1 VIEAFDT
8 QRTISTVETGGPG
21 YEVTATGSAAGAVGL
36 WRTQYLLDRPKQAYI
51 KEDMLFSTPV
61 KALAFCPSK
70 PSLLAAASNEVLIL
84 NVEQAMTTR
93 NSDDYTF
100 SPGQT
105 PEKAE
110 GSMVASIAWNPKV
123 QYIFAAVAAN
133 GATAVWDLRNTKLL
147 FDVSDLNYYK
157 RATCTGLEWNPEIP
171 TQFVLTYDD
180 DQAPFLQVWDLRYQ
194 GAPVKDMR
202 AHTEGITS
210 LSWSPDDSA
219 LLMSCDR
226 GGKAVVWNFKTG
238 EPISHFET
246 LEHSTKSQWVPQHYG
261 AVSFLNS
268 EGRFE
273 VRSMYSPSLTT
284 RETVLKVAS
293 SKLRPETGQGQSYAP
308 KWISGRGGACFNLNG
323 TLVAFSEKSSNILIR
338 KTAEGSEDLKQ
349 RLATLKAFT
358 AQEDYLPMTEHL
370 SRTAP
375 DTEKLELKMLGAQLQ
390 GRSAHSVLEALGLDP
405 AKIMKETELFTGK
418 KKSKVD
424 DKPSKKADPVVS
436 FTNEQMSAGEVED
449 FFNSAGQPP
458 KAAPKVSSSPM
469 PAARVEEFK
478 QTLTETISRNS
489 NWDEGGERLIKENLL
504 VHNLECAIDCALA
517 CGRTAEALIIAEQG
531 GSELFEKTK
540 QAVLSTSKD
549 LFLRTT
555 FHKLITKDN
564 ATLIQEIPLDK
575 WQEALALCLTHS
587 PAELERLADDL
598 GSRLLSERSLEH
610 AAASCFILAR
620 QFEKVLHIW
629 INRARRQLNRL
640 NRLYVFQELVSKT
653 LALREACQHRQGSER
668 QDRLILEYAELL
680 IGEGLVDEALDM
692 VSIGSRLGNSHQ
704 ASDSR
709 QTSQSSQNL
718 QLWMERLSKHRN
730 SAAKVKIP
738 WEYFN
743 VKPVRYAEVPRQA
756 ARGGPGLKAANPFPE
771 GSVYES
777 KPIESSGRPS
787 ELLREQA
794 RTAPFAG
801 RSGPVA
807 TPPTTP
813 VLTKSPFPES
823 LIKTAPPISQV
834 NPSTTPPIAFRGAE
848 SGSANRE
855 PPKRSDPPPSFP
867 IKSQVTPA
875 HVAFPSTPTVHP
887 PPTQAVFPPPTQA
900 VPPPPTQAVF
910 PPPPANIISGSISP
924 TPPVRPPPQPE
935 YSNPSPF
942 IPQTPYQN
950 PSRSTLPPPSLP
962 TRGESLSLP
971 PPPIPPVASRPQV
984 TVPPPAGLKREVSH
998 QDLDISGIPSEYKR
1012 LAQVWKDAVNV
1023 PAVTSNQRLK
1033 RETEGKLQELMDK
1046 LSQREFDEGTIGALS
1061 SMTEAFESGDM
1072 KAATAL
1078 IFTLSQ
1084 TAWDS
1089 NKNWLTAVKRL
1100 VQLKSR

>member
-21 YEVTATGSAAGAVGL
+21 YEVTATGSEAGAVGL
-36 WRTQYLLDRPKQAYI
+36 WRTQYLLDRPKQAFI

-61 KALAFCPSK
+61 QALAFCPSK

-133 GATAVWDLRNTKLL
+133 GAAAVWDLRNTKLL

-157 RATCTGLEWNPEIP
+157 KATCTGLEWNPEIP

-226 GGKAVVWNFKTG
+226 GGRAVVWNFKTG
-238 EPISHFET
+238 EPISTFET
-246 LEHSTKSQWVPQHYG
+246 LERSTKSQWVPQHYG

-273 VRSMYSPSLTT
+273 VRSMYSPSLKT

-293 SKLRPETGQGQSYAP
+293 SKLRPETGQGTSYAP
-308 KWISGRGGACFNLNG
+308 KWVSGRGGACFSLNG
-323 TLVAFSEKSSNILIR
+323 ALVAFSEKSSNILIR
-338 KTAEGSEDLKQ
+338 KTTEGSEDLKQ

-358 AQEDYLPMTEHL
+358 VQEDYLPMTEHL

-375 DTEKLELKMLGAQLQ
+375 DTDKLELKMLGAQLQ
-390 GRSAHSVLEALGLDP
+390 GRSATSVLEALGLDP
-405 AKIMKETELFTGK
+405 TKIMKETELFTGK

-424 DKPSKKADPVVS
+424 DKPTKKADPVVS

-449 FFNSAGQPP
+449 FFNLAGQPP

-504 VHNLECAIDCALA
+504 IHNLECAIDCALT

-555 FHKLITKDN
+555 FRKLITKDN
-564 ATLIQEIPLDK
+564 AQLIQEIPLDK

-629 INRARRQLNRL
+629 INRARRQVNRS

-653 LALREACQHRQGSER
+653 LALRAACQHRQGSER

-692 VSIGSRLGNSHQ
+692 VSIGCRLGNSHQ

-709 QTSQSSQNL
+709 QASQSSPNL

-730 SAAKVKIP
+730 SAAKVKVP

-743 VKPVRYAEVPRQA
+743 VKPVRYADIPKQA
-756 ARGGPGLKAANPFPE
+756 ARGGPGLKAANPFPGGSE
-771 GSVYES
+771 GPSYDS
-777 KPIESSGRPS
+777 RHIESSGRHTEPPR
-787 ELLREQA
+787 ELG
-794 RTAPFAG
+794 RTAPFTG
-801 RSGPVA
+801 RSVPVA
-807 TPPTTP
+807 TPPSTP
-813 VLTKSPFPES
+813 ALTKSPFPES
-823 LIKTAPPISQV
+823 LIKTAPPISQA
-834 NPSTTPPIAFRGAE
+834 NPPTHPPTTFRGAE

-867 IKSQVTPA
+867 IKSQVTAPP
-875 HVAFPSTPTVHP
+875 VAFPSTQAVDP
-887 PPTQAVFPPPTQA
+887 PPAL
-900 VPPPPTQAVF
+900 AVF
-910 PPPPANIISGSISP
+910 PPPPADIPSNSFSP
-924 TPPVRPPPQPE
+924 TRPIRTPPQPE
-935 YSNPSPF
+935 YSTPSPF
-942 IPQTPYQN
+942 ITQAPSHQN
-950 PSRSTLPPPSLP
+950 PTRSTLPPPTLP
-962 TRGESLSLP
+962 PRGESLSLP
-971 PPPIPPVASRPQV
+971 PPPMPPVASRPQA
-984 TVPPPAGLKREVSH
+984 TGPPPAGLRREVSH
-998 QDLDISGIPSEYKR
+998 QDLDISGVPSEYKR

-1046 LSQREFDEGTIGALS
+1046 LSQREFDEGTIGVLS